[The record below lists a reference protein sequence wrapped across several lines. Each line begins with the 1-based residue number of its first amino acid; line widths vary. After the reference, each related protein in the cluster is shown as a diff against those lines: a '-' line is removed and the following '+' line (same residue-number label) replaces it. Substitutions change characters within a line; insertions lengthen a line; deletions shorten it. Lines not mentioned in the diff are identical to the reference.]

1 MGLFGKSKKKPPRK
15 AKAAPK
21 GKAKAGQAAP
31 KRAKKKP
38 ADKAAAEGECW
49 LYQGDKEAMIR
60 AALANVGNPLPEDAP
75 FPGGSPAPAAPSR
88 PSASSPKPFVP
99 LVPPEVGGNQERT
112 KLIEQA
118 LLIRRAKQDVM
129 ADIDDETRE
138 RFSQAV
144 MKKMTPKKTK

>member
-38 ADKAAAEGECW
+38 ADKAAAEGESW

-60 AALANVGNPLPEDAP
+60 AALANVGNPLPRMRL
-75 FPGGSPAPAAPSR
+75 FPAVPPPRPHRPDHLPRHPSR
-88 PSASSPKPFVP
+88 LCLWCRLKSGV
-99 LVPPEVGGNQERT
+99 
-112 KLIEQA
+112 
-118 LLIRRAKQDVM
+118 IRSGRN
-129 ADIDDETRE
+129 
-138 RFSQAV
+138 
-144 MKKMTPKKTK
+144 